1 MTAPDKSEP
10 PTGTGLSQTG
20 GTDSGSDSSSAASV
34 AFYTALVLAF
44 EGFLDEMKLFC
55 WAGWSSSYLP
65 RLLASG
71 VRLAR
76 PSIQCSL
83 GRLGKFMQD

>member
-20 GTDSGSDSSSAASV
+20 TDSGSDSSGAASV
-34 AFYTALVLAF
+34 AFYTVLVLAF
-44 EGFLDEMKLFC
+44 EGLLDEVKLFC

-76 PSIQCSL
+76 PHEFQH
-83 GRLGKFMQD
+83 RRY